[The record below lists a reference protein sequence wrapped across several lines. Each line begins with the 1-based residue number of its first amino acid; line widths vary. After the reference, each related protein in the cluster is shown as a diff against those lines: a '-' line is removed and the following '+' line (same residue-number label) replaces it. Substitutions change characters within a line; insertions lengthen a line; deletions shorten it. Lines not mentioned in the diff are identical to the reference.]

1 MPYITNTFCL
11 VKRMMQL
18 PESKRRTYIRGAA
31 VLSATM
37 VIAKILSMVFR
48 LPVNNILGD
57 EGAGHFAI
65 TYQIYTVLLAVSTSG
80 IPVALSRLISAAA
93 STGRPQ
99 QVKRYFSTALL
110 SFTLLG
116 IAVSLLMFFFAEQ
129 LALLLHDANAAPGI
143 RVLSPAVLFVCMTS
157 VYEGYGQGHND
168 MLPTSLKQITEVL
181 CKVLLGLIA
190 AFWLDAKGHASP
202 VIAAGAII
210 GTPIGLFF
218 ALLLLVVHKRKT
230 GKAPPAHTVVY
241 QADKPDGRGTTLKSI
256 FKVSAPITVSAAF
269 MSILTLVDTIVVRN
283 RLHTG
288 AGFPLETVDTLFG
301 VYAKGQSLRSLPS
314 VLVVP
319 VTISIIPIIAAALAN
334 NRQRAAKAV
343 TETSLKLTNV
353 LSMPMGLGLCV
364 LAHPIFNILYPGSNE
379 NGPACLSVLG
389 IASYFVC
396 LQLMTTAILH
406 ANGQERPTM
415 VSFLSGGA
423 AQIIVDYILVG
434 NPSVGIIGSP
444 VGTLT
449 CYFLIS
455 VLNIF
460 FIMKKVKYRP
470 EFSKTMLT
478 PALCALVMAVAA
490 KAVYELLFK
499 LAADIIVT
507 GYWRMAVCLF
517 AAILIAAIVY
527 AVLIIA
533 TKTVTREEMKLLP
546 KGEKIADLLHM

>member
-1 MPYITNTFCL
+1 M
-11 VKRMMQL
+11 

-31 VLSATM
+31 VLGATM
-37 VIAKILSMVFR
+37 VIAKILSLVFR
-48 LPVNNILGD
+48 LPINNILGD

-80 IPVALSRLISAAA
+80 IPVALSRLISTAA

-99 QVKRYFSTALL
+99 QVNRYFSTALI
-110 SFTLLG
+110 SFTLIG

-129 LALLLHDANAAPGI
+129 LALLLHDINAAPGI
-143 RVLSPAVLFVCMTS
+143 RVLSPAVLFVCVTS

-168 MLPTSLKQITEVL
+168 MVPTSLKQIAEVL
-181 CKVLLGLIA
+181 GKVLLGFAA
-190 AFWLDAKGHASP
+190 AFWLYNNNYDSP

-210 GTPIGLFF
+210 GTPIGLCI
-218 ALLLLVVHKRKT
+218 ALFLLIAHKRKT
-230 GKAPPAHTVVY
+230 DRALPAHIVVY
-241 QADKPDGRGTTLKSI
+241 DKPDGRSATLKRI
-256 FKVSAPITVSAAF
+256 LKVSAPITMSAAF
-269 MSILTLVDTIVVRN
+269 MSVLTLIDTIVVRS

-288 AGFPLETVDTLFG
+288 AGFPLETVDTLYG

-319 VTISIIPIIAAALAN
+319 VAISIIPIITAALSN
-334 NRQRAAKAV
+334 HRQRAAKAV

-353 LSMPMGLGLCV
+353 LSMPMALGMCV
-364 LAHPIFNILYPGSNE
+364 LAYPIFNVLYPGSNE
-379 NGPACLSVLG
+379 NGPACLSILG

-406 ANGQERPTM
+406 ANGQERPPM
-415 VSFLSGGA
+415 LSFIIGGT
-423 AQIIVDYILVG
+423 AQLVVDYLLVA
-434 NPSVGIIGSP
+434 NPSVGIVGSP

-449 CYFLIS
+449 CYFMVS

-460 FIMKKVKYRP
+460 FIIKKVESRP
-470 EFSKTMLT
+470 EFSKTMLM
-478 PALCALVMAVAA
+478 PSLCSLVMAVAA
-490 KAVYELLFK
+490 KSVYELLYRATAGF
-499 LAADIIVT
+499 LRT

-527 AVLIIA
+527 AILVLA
-533 TKTVTREEMKLLP
+533 TKTVTREEIKLLP
-546 KGEKIADLLHM
+546 KGERIADFLRMR